1 MKPLHNKIFAEILP
15 PPTTAAGIILP
26 GDDKTINMAKVI
38 AIGPKVKYAK
48 IGMIM
53 NFNQHTAQPY
63 EEDGKKYVFAL
74 EDADVHYFL
83 PLEQ

>member
-1 MKPLHNKIFAEILP
+1 
-15 PPTTAAGIILP
+15 
-26 GDDKTINMAKVI
+26 
-38 AIGPKVKYAK
+38 
-48 IGMIM
+48 M